1 MKIALPARARPH
13 LEGRLPDGVTAA
25 WYGASQEAVAAVDG
39 AEVGWLDIFGPPG
52 VGGVI
57 AAGHDLKW
65 ISTGLAGVDTFPL
78 DRLAERGLPLTN
90 GAGVNAIP
98 VAEFTVMGLLAM
110 AKNLRAIIA
119 CQDRQEWPP
128 TPMGTGELYESK
140 ALIVGY
146 GAIGREI
153 ATRLKGFGVE
163 VTGVR
168 RTASDDPEV
177 IGPDAWRPRLGEFDW
192 IVLAAAATSETEK
205 MIGAGELSR
214 MKPTAVVANIA
225 RGGLIDQAALI
236 EAVTAGRIAGAFLD
250 VTDPEPPPAGDP
262 IWSTPN
268 ILMTSHSSGRSQT
281 RMYERAS
288 VLFLDNLDR
297 YRAGRPLRNRVNLEL
312 GY

>member
-1 MKIALPARARPH
+1 M
-13 LEGRLPDGVTAA
+13 E
-25 WYGASQEAVAAVDG
+25 G
-39 AEVGWLDIFGPPG
+39 AEIAWLDIFGPPG
-52 VGGVI
+52 VAAVI
-57 AAGHDLKW
+57 AAGRDLKW
-65 ISTGLAGVDTFPL
+65 VSTGLAGVDTFPL

-119 CQDRQEWPP
+119 CQDRQAWPP
-128 TPMGTGELYESK
+128 APLGTGELYQSK
-140 ALIVGY
+140 ALIIGY

-153 ATRLKGFGVE
+153 GVRLKGFGVQ

-168 RTASDDPEV
+168 RTASDDPDV
-177 IGPDAWRPRLGEFDW
+177 IGPDAWRARLGEFDW
-192 IVLAAAATSETEK
+192 IVLAAAATAATGK
-205 MIGAGELSR
+205 MIGRDELAL
-214 MKPTAVVANIA
+214 MKSSAVVANIA
-225 RGGLIDQAALI
+225 RGGLIDQPSLI
-236 EAVTAGRIAGAFLD
+236 DAVKTGRIAGAFLD
-250 VTDPEPPPAGDP
+250 VTDPEPPPVGDP

-288 VLFLDNLDR
+288 ALFLDNLAR
-297 YRAGRPLRNRVNLEL
+297 YRANQPLRNLVNLEL